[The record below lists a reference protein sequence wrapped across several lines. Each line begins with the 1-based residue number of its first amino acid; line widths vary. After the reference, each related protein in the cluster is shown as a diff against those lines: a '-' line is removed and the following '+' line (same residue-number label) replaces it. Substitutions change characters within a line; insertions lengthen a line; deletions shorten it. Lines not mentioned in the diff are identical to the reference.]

1 MNPIR
6 HPNRAVASAAGATA
20 RGFSRAHFLRALQQR
35 VEARQALREEED
47 ALLAEAWERLDSY
60 DEQLWADWDA
70 GLARAQQRRQEE
82 LNG

>member
-20 RGFSRAHFLRALQQR
+20 RGFSRVRFIRGLQERAD
-35 VEARQALREEED
+35 ARRALREAEE

-70 GLARAQQRRQEE
+70 GLARAQDRRQEE